1 MLIKQFPKRQ
11 LHMAL
16 SLLINFDNFRIRKSE
31 HFKGLLTDLP
41 VRVPRTFKSASPECP
56 DVELHASQGPGG
68 QASAWSVKVREII
81 NTYQNDNSQSQ
92 YYLLT
97 QM

>member
-1 MLIKQFPKRQ
+1 MTRNTTCVMLIKQFPKRQ

-41 VRVPRTFKSASPECP
+41 VRVPRTFKSASPERVLMKRSTP
-56 DVELHASQGPGG
+56 AKVQV
-68 QASAWSVKVREII
+68 VKL
-81 NTYQNDNSQSQ
+81 Q
-92 YYLLT
+92 YDLSR
-97 QM
+97 